1 MAMPFL
7 TASEIGAYAFCPQA
21 WYLQRRKAKESP
33 MAAQLLA
40 RGTIAH
46 QHIGHQTDRLRQLE
60 NFRFLLLVIIIAV
73 AVLLCVQLGRAFS
86 GAS

>member
-1 MAMPFL
+1 MQEPFL

-21 WYLQRRKAKESP
+21 WYLQRRKAKRP
-33 MAAQLLA
+33 PVAARVLE
-40 RGTIAH
+40 RGSIAH

-60 NFRFLLLVIIIAV
+60 NFRFLLLVVMIAV
-73 AVLLCVQLGRAFS
+73 AVVLCLQLGRAFS